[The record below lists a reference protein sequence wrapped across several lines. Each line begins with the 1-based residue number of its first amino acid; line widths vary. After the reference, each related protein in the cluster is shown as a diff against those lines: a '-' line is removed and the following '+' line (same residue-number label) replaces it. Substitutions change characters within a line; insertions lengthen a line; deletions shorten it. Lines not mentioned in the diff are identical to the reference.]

1 MNAFG
6 SETSRDGV
14 ILAARIL
21 LVILFLIFGWQKI
34 TGFSNTVAYMQMTG
48 APVPSL
54 SAVVAI
60 IVELFIGLAVLLGI
74 LTRPFAVLLAG
85 YSIVT
90 AFIGHRYW
98 TMTGMAR
105 FEAEIN
111 FFKNISI
118 AGGFL
123 LLYVTGPGRYSVD
136 AMMKNKI
143 SHSGS

>member
-1 MNAFG
+1 MSAIG
-6 SETSRDGV
+6 PVRGKDGI

-21 LVILFLIFGWQKI
+21 LVILFLIFGWQKL
-34 TGFSNTVAYMQMTG
+34 TGYSGTVAYMQMTG
-48 APVPSL
+48 APIPHL

-60 IVELFIGLAVLLGI
+60 IVELVFGLAVLLGI
-74 LTRPFAVLLAG
+74 LTRPLAVLLAI

-90 AFIGHRYW
+90 ALIGHKYW
-98 TMTGMAR
+98 TLTGLAQ

-111 FFKNISI
+111 FFKNVSI

-136 AMMKNKI
+136 ALIKRA
-143 SHSGS
+143 